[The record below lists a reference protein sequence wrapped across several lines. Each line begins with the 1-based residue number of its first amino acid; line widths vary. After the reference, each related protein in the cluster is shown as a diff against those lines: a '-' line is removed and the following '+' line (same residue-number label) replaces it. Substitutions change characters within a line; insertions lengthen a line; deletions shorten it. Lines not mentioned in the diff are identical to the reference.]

1 MTIVIIITLCSLLL
15 LAYLFDVSSKWTRIP
30 SVLLLL
36 LLGGI
41 VRETTVV
48 MGVQMPDLYPVL
60 PILGTI
66 GLILIVLEGALELE
80 FNRSK
85 LKLIKKSFFVALIPM
100 VILTFVLAFVFQYYS
115 GYSFKD
121 CITNAVP
128 FSVISSSIAIS
139 SAANLPS
146 FSKEFVT
153 YESSFSD
160 ILGVLFFNFVA
171 LNAVI
176 DLGSVWWFILQL
188 IIVAIISFLSIIG
201 LSILMSKIEHKTK
214 YAPIILLVVLI
225 YEVSQIYH
233 LPALVFIL
241 LFGLFL
247 GNLGEI
253 KNAKWLAKLKPDQ
266 LIIEVHKLKDIITE
280 ATFLIRSLFFLLFGY
295 FIKLEDIINVQ
306 SFLLAGIIVVAIYV
320 VRFFQLKAS
329 GLPSLPL
336 VFIAPRGLINILL
349 FLAIIPAYQIP
360 IVGTPLLIQVI
371 ILTSALMML
380 GMVFVKK
387 EDLKKGDIESN
398 DIDENN
404 SVPIKTE

>member
-1 MTIVIIITLCSLLL
+1 MTIVIIVTLCSLLL
-15 LAYLFDVSSKWTRIP
+15 LAYLFDISSKWTRIP

-41 VRETTVV
+41 VRETTVA
-48 MGVQMPDLYPVL
+48 MGLQMPDLYPVL

-85 LKLIKKSFFVALIPM
+85 LKLIKKSFVVALLPM
-100 VILTFVLAFVFQYYS
+100 VVLTFAIAFVFQYYS

-121 CITNAVP
+121 CVTNAVP

-139 SAANLPS
+139 SAANLPA

-176 DLGSVWWFILQL
+176 DLGSVWWFVLQL
-188 IIVAIISFLSIIG
+188 IIVAIISFLAIIG
-201 LSILMSKIEHKTK
+201 LSFLMSKIEHKTK
-214 YAPIILLVVLI
+214 FAPIILLVVLI
-225 YEVSQIYH
+225 YELSQIYH

-247 GNLGEI
+247 GNLSEI
-253 KNAKWLAKLKPDQ
+253 KNYKWLAKLKPDQ
-266 LIIEVHKLKDIITE
+266 LINEVHKLKDIITE

-295 FIKLEDIINVQ
+295 FIKLDDILNGE
-306 SFLLAGIIVVAIYV
+306 SFLLAVIIVVAIYV
-320 VRFFQLKAS
+320 VRFLQLKAS
-329 GLPSLPL
+329 RLPALPL
-336 VFIAPRGLINILL
+336 LFIAPRGLINILL
-349 FLAIIPAYQIP
+349 FLAIIPAFQIP

-387 EDLKKGDIESN
+387 SDFQNEESTE
-398 DIDENN
+398 ISNN
-404 SVPIKTE
+404 VSVDSQ

>member
-15 LAYLFDVSSKWTRIP
+15 LAYLFDITSKWTRIP

-41 VRETTVV
+41 VRETTSG

-85 LKLIKKSFFVALIPM
+85 IKMIKKSFVVSLIPM
-100 VILTFVLAFVFQYYS
+100 VFLTFILAFVFQYYS
-115 GYSFKD
+115 GYSLKD
-121 CITNAVP
+121 CITNAIP

-146 FSKEFVT
+146 FSREFVT

-176 DLGSVWWFILQL
+176 NFDSIWWFILQL
-188 IIVAIISFLSIIG
+188 VIVAVISFLAIIG

-225 YEVSQIYH
+225 YEISQIYH

-247 GNLGEI
+247 GNLSEI
-253 KNAKWLAKLKPDQ
+253 KNVKWLAKLKPDQ
-266 LIIEVHKLKDIITE
+266 LITEVHKLKDIITE

-295 FIKLEDIINVQ
+295 FIKVEDIINGE
-306 SFLLAGIIVVAIYV
+306 SFLLAIIIVAAIYV
-320 VRFFQLKAS
+320 VRFIQLKIS
-329 GLPSLPL
+329 KLPALPL
-336 VFIAPRGLINILL
+336 LFIAPRGLINILL

-387 EDLKKGDIESN
+387 EDVNEEPKIEEKSIDN
-398 DIDENN
+398 DLSIN
-404 SVPIKTE
+404 T

>member
-15 LAYLFDVSSKWTRIP
+15 LAYLFDITSKWTRIP
-30 SVLLLL
+30 SVLFLL

-41 VRETTVV
+41 VRETTKA
-48 MGVQMPDLYPVL
+48 MSVQMPDLYPVL

-85 LKLIKKSFFVALIPM
+85 IKLIKKSFIVALIPM
-100 VILTFVLAFVFQYYS
+100 ILLTFILAFVFQYFS
-115 GYSFKD
+115 GYNLKD
-121 CITNAVP
+121 CITNSIP

-139 SAANLPS
+139 SAANLPT

-176 DLGSVWWFILQL
+176 NIDSLWWFILQL
-188 IIVAIISFLSIIG
+188 IIVAVISFLAIIG
-201 LSILMSKIEHKTK
+201 LSFLMSKIEHKTK

-247 GNLGEI
+247 GNLSEI
-253 KNAKWLAKLKPDQ
+253 KNAKWLDKLKPEQ
-266 LIIEVHKLKDIITE
+266 LINEVHKLKDIITE

-295 FIKLEDIINVQ
+295 FINVSDIINAE
-306 SFLLAGIIVVAIYV
+306 SFLLAGIIVVSIYI
-320 VRFFQLKAS
+320 VRFAQLKLS
-329 GLPSLPL
+329 GLPALPL
-336 VFIAPRGLINILL
+336 LFIAPRGLINILL

-371 ILTSALMML
+371 ILTSLLMMV

-387 EDLKKGDIESN
+387 DDQESLKNKKAGVLETDNFSTN
-398 DIDENN
+398 
-404 SVPIKTE
+404 T

>member
-15 LAYLFDVSSKWTRIP
+15 LAYLFDVTSKWTRIP

-41 VRETTVV
+41 VRETTVG

-100 VILTFVLAFVFQYYS
+100 VILTFVIAFVFQYYS
-115 GYSFKD
+115 GFSFKD

-176 DLGSVWWFILQL
+176 NLDSVWWFILQL
-188 IIVAIISFLSIIG
+188 IIVAIISFLAILG
-201 LSILMSKIEHKTK
+201 LSLLMSKIEHKTK

-225 YEVSQIYH
+225 YESSQIYH

-266 LIIEVHKLKDIITE
+266 LITEVHKLKDIITE

-295 FIKLEDIINVQ
+295 FIKLEDILNGE
-306 SFLLAGIIVVAIYV
+306 SFLLAVIIVVVIYV

-329 GLPSLPL
+329 GLPALPL

-387 EDLKKGDIESN
+387 DDIKK
-398 DIDENN
+398 DENKASDN
-404 SVPIKTE
+404 TETSNLPVNT

>member
-15 LAYLFDVSSKWTRIP
+15 LAYLFDISSKWTRIP

-41 VRETTVV
+41 VRGTTSG
-48 MGVQMPDLYPVL
+48 MGLQMPDLYPVL

-85 LKLIKKSFFVALIPM
+85 VKLIKKSFVVSLIPM
-100 VILTFVLAFVFQYYS
+100 IVLTFILAFVFQYYS

-121 CITNAVP
+121 CITNAIP

-176 DLGSVWWFILQL
+176 NLDSVWWFILQL
-188 IIVAIISFLSIIG
+188 IIVAVISFLAIIG
-201 LSILMSKIEHKTK
+201 LSFLMSKIEHKTK

-225 YEVSQIYH
+225 YEISQIYH

-247 GNLGEI
+247 GNLSEI
-253 KNAKWLAKLKPDQ
+253 KNVKWLAKLKPDQ
-266 LIIEVHKLKDIITE
+266 LINEVHKLKDIITE

-295 FIKLEDIINVQ
+295 FIKLEDIMNGE
-306 SFLLAGIIVVAIYV
+306 SFILALIIVAAVYI
-320 VRFFQLKAS
+320 VRFIQLKAS
-329 GLPSLPL
+329 GLPALPL
-336 VFIAPRGLINILL
+336 LFIAPRGLINILL

-387 EDLKKGDIESN
+387 EDIEEEVKSDN
-398 DIDENN
+398 NTDSKSLSVNN
-404 SVPIKTE
+404 S